1 MKNFLIN
8 CRLILS
14 LALLG
19 GYIIEAYAQ
28 GIDGW
33 VVTPENALAS
43 YLEREDD
50 SYAWELKETI
60 NAGPVTG
67 YNLLLTSQTWKGH
80 VWKHQLTVIVPND
93 VNHNGSLLFITG
105 GAVND
110 GEPRW
115 RDVRK
120 DGIVLGNAQI
130 AIDNKAVVAV
140 LRNVPMQ
147 PLYDGL
153 TEDALIS
160 RTLHNFKNDGDYTW
174 PLLFPMVK
182 SAIKAMDAV
191 QEFTKTQL
199 EIDVD
204 DFLVAGASKR
214 GWTSW
219 LTGASGD
226 TRVKAIAPMV
236 IDIVNMPVNLN
247 YQLEV
252 YDEYSEEI
260 QDYTDLEIPQQAN
273 TEDGKKITTMID
285 PYAYRKLLVMPKM
298 IFNGTND
305 PYWVVDA
312 IKHYLDSI
320 PGKNY
325 LHYVPNAGH
334 NLGDGKQAF
343 QALNSFFGFTIQDEE
358 YPICDWQTELHG
370 DEVRIHI
377 GALAERLVGVKLW
390 EAYSSDRDFRDEEW
404 SAIDLGISGAAD
416 VHAAVGLPDNGYKA
430 FYIDLIYKDLNG
442 KYYSQST
449 RVFVTDTQHIL

>member
-1 MKNFLIN
+1 MKNFLVN
-8 CRLILS
+8 CRLIWG

-19 GYIIEAYAQ
+19 CISGVYAQ
-28 GIDGW
+28 GSDEW
-33 VVTPENALAS
+33 VVTPENALVS
-43 YLEREDD
+43 YLELEDD
-50 SYAWELKETI
+50 TYTWELKETI
-60 NAGPVTG
+60 KAGPVTG

-80 VWKHQLTVIVPND
+80 VWKHQLTIIVPNEVKYD
-93 VNHNGSLLFITG
+93 GSLLFITG
-105 GAVND
+105 GSVND

-130 AIDNKAVVAV
+130 AMDNKAIVSV

-191 QEFTKTQL
+191 QAFTKAQL
-199 EIDVD
+199 DVEVN
-204 DFLVAGASKR
+204 DFVIAGASKR

-236 IDIVNMPVNLN
+236 IDIVNMPVNLS

-273 TEDGKKITTMID
+273 TEEGKMITTMID
-285 PYAYRKLLVMPKM
+285 PYSYRKLLDMPKM

-358 YPICDWQTELHG
+358 YPICDWQTEVHDG
-370 DEVRIHI
+370 EVRLHI
-377 GALAERLVGVKLW
+377 DALADRLVGVKLW
-390 EAYSSDRDFRDEEW
+390 EAHSSDRDFRDEEW
-404 SAIDLGISGAAD
+404 SSADLGISGVAD
-416 VHAAVGLPDNGYKA
+416 VKAAVRLPNDGYKA
-430 FYIDLIYKDLNG
+430 FYIDLIYNDLNG
-442 KYYSQST
+442 NQYSQST
-449 RVFVTDTQHIL
+449 RVFVTNNQDVL